1 MRTVNDVSRLTGVS
15 IRTLQYYD
23 RIGLLPPAQ
32 RTEAGYRLYD
42 DTALE
47 RLQQIL
53 LFREL
58 GFSLDEIKDILD
70 SPGFDRDKA
79 LTQQIELLM
88 LKKQRLESMI
98 ALAREIREKGEKN
111 MSFEAFDNKKIEEYA
126 ARAKAEWG
134 GTKEFAEYE
143 KKSAART
150 PEQEKDKADELMSV
164 FAEFGALRNKP
175 VGSEEVREQ
184 VKKLQRVI
192 TENYY
197 SCTDEIL
204 ASLGQMYAAD
214 GEFKQNID
222 RAGGEGTAEFASRA
236 IAEYC
241 KRAQ

>member
-1 MRTVNDVSRLTGVS
+1 MDKHLLTQK
-15 IRTLQYYD
+15 IKRK
-23 RIGLLPPAQ
+23 
-32 RTEAGYRLYD
+32 
-42 DTALE
+42 ALE
-47 RLQQIL
+47 VGFARVGITTADPIEGYEDTLLQRQGYVDL
-53 LFREL
+53 WHV
-58 GFSLDEIKDILD
+58 DDPD
-70 SPGFDRDKA
+70 SA
-79 LTQQIELLM
+79 LR
-88 LKKQRLESMI
+88 K
-98 ALAREIREKGEKN
+98 
-111 MSFEAFDNKKIEEYA
+111 
-126 ARAKAEWG
+126 
-134 GTKEFAEYE
+134 
-143 KKSAART
+143 AART
-150 PEQEKDKADELMSV
+150 PEQEKAKADELMGV

-222 RAGGEGTAEFASRA
+222 RAGGEGTAEFVSRA

>member
-70 SPGFDRDKA
+70 SPGFDRGRA

-88 LKKQRLESMI
+88 LKKQRLEAMI

-134 GTKEFAEYE
+134 GTREFAEYE
-143 KKSAART
+143 QKSAART
-150 PEQEKDKADELMSV
+150 PEQEKAKADELMRV
-164 FAEFGALRNKP
+164 FAEFGAMRDKP
-175 VGSEEVREQ
+175 VDSAVVREQ
-184 VKKLQRVI
+184 VRKLQRVI

-197 SCTDEIL
+197 TCTDEIL
-204 ASLGQMYAAD
+204 ASLGQMYAAG
-214 GEFKQNID
+214 GEFRQNID

-236 IAEYC
+236 IAGYC
-241 KRAQ
+241 K